1 MRPPSSRGVLRAAA
15 LIGGV
20 PVLALLALLAGGQVS
35 PGPGAA
41 GLLACAAAALLLA
54 RVWTGDLARLAEA
67 LRRAAV
73 AGEDEEDDGGGRG
86 QGTAPPP
93 PVEAPLLPAAR
104 EVAEGVSRLARDL
117 AERRRM
123 VDRLRRAD
131 QAIVEGL
138 PDPLLV
144 LSPDRTP
151 LRANAAA
158 RALFA
163 AGDAEPGRLL
173 GGDVAALLR
182 HPALAE
188 AVDRAL
194 AEREP
199 QAADLLLPVP
209 VTRELRAQVM
219 PMDPALADGGRVV
232 VLLSDR
238 TRERAVERMRAD
250 FVANASHELRT
261 PLASLI
267 GFIETLRG
275 PAEDDPAARARF
287 LAIMAEQSERMRRLI
302 DDLLGLSRIELTE
315 HQPPVGRAPLAAI
328 ARAEA
333 AALEPLLRGRRMT
346 LAQALDEEAVAAP
359 ADADQ
364 LAQVVRNLLE
374 NAVWHGKEAG
384 EVRLSVE
391 RAEAGG
397 RPGAALTV
405 ADDGPG
411 IPREHVPRLTER
423 FYRVDRGRS
432 RAAGGTGLG
441 LAIVKHIVNRHRGQ
455 LSIESEE
462 GAGARFRVWLP
473 APSPPG

>member
-1 MRPPSSRGVLRAAA
+1 MVEPSLRRVLRAAG
-15 LIGGV
+15 LIGAA
-20 PVLALLALLAGGQVS
+20 PVLVLLALLGGGHVS
-35 PGPGAA
+35 PAPGFA
-41 GLLACAAAALLLA
+41 GLLICVLAALLLA
-54 RVWTGDLARLAEA
+54 RVWVGDLARLSEA
-67 LRRAAV
+67 LRRAAAV
-73 AGEDEEDDGGGRG
+73 GEEDGRG
-86 QGTAPPP
+86 VAAAPPPP

-117 AERRRM
+117 AERRKM
-123 VDRLRRAD
+123 VGRLRLAD

-144 LSPDRTP
+144 LSPDRAP

-163 AGDAEPGRLL
+163 AGEGGPDRRL

-182 HPALAE
+182 HPTLAE

-194 AEREP
+194 AEGEP
-199 QAADLLLPVP
+199 QAADLVLPVP
-209 VTRELRAQVM
+209 VPRELRAQVM
-219 PMDPALADGGRVV
+219 PMEPALADGGRVV

-333 AALEPLLRGRRMT
+333 AALEPLLGNRRMA
-346 LAQALDEEAVAAP
+346 LSEALDETAVAAP

-374 NAVWHGKEAG
+374 NAVRHGRDGG
-384 EVRLSVE
+384 EVRLSVA

-397 RPGAALTV
+397 RPGVALTV

-411 IPREHVPRLTER
+411 IPREHIPRLTER

-462 GAGARFRVWLP
+462 GTGARFRVWLP
-473 APSPPG
+473 SLPPSG